1 MENKIPVFIDNAM
14 KTYFPDEVIFCD
26 IDTPGPQFIGYVTLE
41 SFEKSNC
48 IDKWVGVKIIPSV
61 KKDSWLI
68 VKSVQHHKE
77 S

>member
-1 MENKIPVFIDNAM
+1 MENKVPVFIDNAM

-48 IDKWVGVKIIPSV
+48 IDKWVEVKIIPSI
-61 KKDSWLI
+61 KKNSWSI